1 MQILV
6 PPSLLKMMPSPWH
19 LGTSTIISSSSESC
33 GSYRVKGIPDGSV
46 ERYKARLVAHQR
58 PGRESFDRLSPVGH
72 LTEKSHVSTSRSILF
87 FSLQVS
93 KSYGLKQAP
102 PDTIT
107 LIAAKSNSPWTRG
120 RIEQKSFYW
129 DSRKSSFCS
138 SLWFGVRGSIGR
150 SDRSL
155 NYSLPHNRALRV
167 FVLKTVPSS
176 HLSSE
181 KDLVSSLPLL
191 LVETLPGK
199 PKPSLFQADIN
210 PGIVHTLS
218 VHSDSIANRA
228 FFASDSIPENN
239 SIGESRNSPHS
250 FAYSCKDP
258 AFLHLSYRITID
270 KSRVCTNERLKYACK
285 ILRIAAFFSTM

>member
-1 MQILV
+1 MILAV
-6 PPSLLKMMPSPWH
+6 ECSLILIRGMKVL
-19 LGTSTIISSSSESC
+19 LGFSKE
-33 GSYRVKGIPDGSV
+33 
-46 ERYKARLVAHQR
+46 L
-58 PGRESFDRLSPVGH
+58 L
-72 LTEKSHVSTSRSILF
+72 LF
-87 FSLQVS
+87 FSLVWSERKYRKVPCSAHSSALLCFSETSYLRS
-93 KSYGLKQAP
+93 KLNSSYEDA
-102 PDTIT
+102 
-107 LIAAKSNSPWTRG
+107 
-120 RIEQKSFYW
+120 
-129 DSRKSSFCS
+129 
-138 SLWFGVRGSIGR
+138 

-199 PKPSLFQADIN
+199 PKPSLFQVDIN
-210 PGIVHTLS
+210 PGIVNKKRLAGLVAYPYRLIVLFVAVVNSLNTQIWFSHTLS